1 MPARCEWCGVKNV
14 LTGMPPVLPHAS
26 CGALLYKDS
35 ACAIS
40 WLVPQA
46 SVQVSGELA
55 IETQCGQGR
64 RGMVRGTARAHP
76 QQHRA
81 PAGLGAR
88 ASAPFV
94 GSEANELYEQEMGK
108 LHRRAPQGVSAG
120 DGSTKK
126 CPVLRCK
133 SPQRSVLP
141 SFTDHAR
148 IRLFGSYY
156 ISHEP

>member
-1 MPARCEWCGVKNV
+1 VPARCEWCGVKNV

-64 RGMVRGTARAHP
+64 RGMVRGTARAHHRSSIAHLQGLEP
-76 QQHRA
+76 ARA
-81 PAGLGAR
+81 PPS
-88 ASAPFV
+88 SAPKPMSFTSRRWENCT
-94 GSEANELYEQEMGK
+94 GE
-108 LHRRAPQGVSAG
+108 HRKVCQRGTG
-120 DGSTKK
+120 
-126 CPVLRCK
+126 
-133 SPQRSVLP
+133 PQRSAP
-141 SFTDHAR
+141 CCAAR
-148 IRLFGSYY
+148 VHKGLFFLLSLTMP
-156 ISHEP
+156 E